1 MLGNKLL
8 TEKNSK
14 LAYKLLHDL
23 LLVLI
28 VFFVLAM
35 TAEGLLP
42 GIVSSRIGLYKIVLA
57 ILMVIFSINVASKKA
72 GFIPSL
78 ALNKKAK
85 YALPFLLAVLIL
97 NGMLGI
103 GLPINIFILLLAL
116 ASLYLSAKIF
126 FNPEN

>member
-14 LAYKLLHDL
+14 LVYKLLHDL

-28 VFFVLAM
+28 VFFVLTM

-42 GIVSSRIGLYKIVLA
+42 GIVSSHIGLYKIVLA

-72 GFIPSL
+72 GIIPSL
-78 ALNKKAK
+78 ALHKKAK
-85 YALPFLLAVLIL
+85 YALPFLLAALIL

-103 GLPINIFILLLAL
+103 GLPINIIILLLAL

>member
-57 ILMVIFSINVASKKA
+57 ILLVIFSINTASKKA
-72 GFIPSL
+72 GIIPSL

-85 YALPFLLAVLIL
+85 YALPFLLAALIF

-103 GLPINIFILLLAL
+103 GLPISIFILLLVSAF
-116 ASLYLSAKIF
+116 LYLSAKIF